1 MMHPQP
7 GDLVLP
13 ARPMSTR
20 RPYRIWA
27 FLTLLCAAVA
37 PPAWAAGTMPA
48 FYTELVCLI
57 IVCALMGYLCF
68 RIGLVPILGFL
79 MTGVVLNALG
89 LVQSPALVE
98 AMAEVGVILLLF
110 TIGIEFSIESLMRIR
125 RLIFVGGGVQVG
137 LTTGLVT
144 GILVLLGVEWRASLF
159 TGMLVAL
166 SSTAIVLKLLENRG
180 ETRSDAGNLA
190 VGMLIFQDLAVVGMV
205 IAIPLLGNG
214 GDGAEGHADG
224 QGGGMDQLLSLAGAV
239 ALVVVVLLIARK
251 LVPKVLE
258 LLARAC
264 SPEVFLLGVIAICLG
279 TAWVTGF
286 AGVSVSLGAFLAGL
300 LVSESRFGSQAL
312 GEILPLQ
319 ILFSA
324 TFFVSVGLLLDVGF
338 LMRHLPLVLLV
349 VAGVLVLKAT
359 ITIVSAK
366 VLGYAAGPAV
376 ASGLLLAQVGEFSF
390 VLERA
395 GREAGLSP
403 AGIDGAGGQTFIAAS
418 VVLMGLTPF
427 LAQAGAA
434 LDQRLRAHAASRR
447 PKNRDDS
454 SPRTGSPR
462 AVAAAGDT
470 AMHGL
475 ADHVLILGYGRSG
488 KWLSRQLHQADLPC
502 LVITLSPI
510 GAAEAEAMGVPVL
523 RGDYTKMSLL
533 REGGLRQARLVVIA
547 DDTLEVAE
555 RAVAIIHA
563 NLPEM
568 VVLAKMALEGDAQAM
583 RGHGA
588 QFAISDEAPSHRA
601 LLAEVFSR
609 CDRAPELAAQSAL
622 SGGMDSA
629 DGALVL
635 TMAQRA
641 SPHCSHTDQAR
652 PVVPEAHDI
661 CPECVL
667 SGDRWVHLRVC
678 MTCGHVGCCDSSKN
692 RHASRHAD
700 SAGHLL
706 ARSLEAGEDWVWC
719 FSDET
724 LL

>member
-1 MMHPQP
+1 
-7 GDLVLP
+7 
-13 ARPMSTR
+13 
-20 RPYRIWA
+20 
-27 FLTLLCAAVA
+27 
-37 PPAWAAGTMPA
+37 MPS

-57 IVCALMGYLCF
+57 IGCALMGYLCF

-79 MTGVVLNALG
+79 MTGVVLNTSG
-89 LVQSPALVE
+89 LVENPALVE

-125 RLIFVGGGVQVG
+125 RLIFVGGGLQVG

-144 GILVLLGVEWRASLF
+144 GTLMLLGVAWQASLF

-166 SSTAIVLKLLENRG
+166 SSTAIVLKLLESRG
-180 ETRSDAGNLA
+180 ETRSDAGNLS

-205 IAIPLLGNG
+205 IAIPLLGQG
-214 GDGAEGHADG
+214 GDEEAH
-224 QGGGMDQLLSLAGAV
+224 GGGMDRLLSLAGAV
-239 ALVVVVLLIARK
+239 LLVVVVLLIARK

-349 VAGVLVLKAT
+349 VAGVLVLKASVT
-359 ITIVSAK
+359 FLSAK
-366 VLGYAAGPAV
+366 VLGYATGPAV

-403 AGIDGAGGQTFIAAS
+403 AGIDGAGGQTFIAAT
-418 VVLMGLTPF
+418 VVLMALTPF
-427 LAQAGAA
+427 LAQAGSA
-434 LDQRLRAHAASRR
+434 LDQRLRARTATKRPRPSENAPAEASAA
-447 PKNRDDS
+447 DS
-454 SPRTGSPR
+454 HH
-462 AVAAAGDT
+462 D
-470 AMHGL
+470 L
-475 ADHVLILGYGRSG
+475 ADHVLILGYGRAGS
-488 KWLSRQLHQADLPC
+488 WLSRQLRQADISC
-502 LVITLSPI
+502 LVITLSPT
-510 GAAEAEAMGVPVL
+510 GAAEADAKGVPVL

-533 REGGLRQARLVVIA
+533 KEGGLQRARMVVIA

-555 RAVAIIHA
+555 RAVAMIRA
-563 NLPEM
+563 NLPDIPI
-568 VVLAKMALEGDAQAM
+568 LAKMALETDAEAM
-583 RGHGA
+583 RSHGV
-588 QFAISDEAPSHRA
+588 QFAVSDEAPSHRA
-601 LLAEVFSR
+601 LLAEVYGHCGHAR
-609 CDRAPELAAQSAL
+609 EAAEQSTL
-622 SGGMDSA
+622 SGGKNEA
-629 DGALVL
+629 NAAFVL
-635 TMAQRA
+635 SLEQRS
-641 SPHCSHTDQAR
+641 SPHCTHTDQAR
-652 PVVPEAHDI
+652 AVVPEARDI
-661 CPECVL
+661 CPECVVA
-667 SGDRWVHLRVC
+667 GERWVHLRVC

-692 RHASRHAD
+692 RHASRHA
-700 SAGHLL
+700 SAAGHAL
-706 ARSLEAGEDWVWC
+706 ARSLEPGEDWVWC
-719 FSDET
+719 FEDET